1 MNLVYDA
8 GALIALIEDEPGGDR
23 VEALIKDQSNSG
35 IVHTIN
41 MCEVFYDARRRH
53 GEEAA
58 QAVYEGF
65 LRLGLSVHDVLDEDL
80 WQAAARI
87 KADYRR
93 ISLADCICV
102 ALANQ
107 IGGEV
112 VTNDRRE
119 MEPLAADGVCK
130 VIFIR

>member
-8 GALIALIEDEPGGDR
+8 GALIALIEGEPGAEG
-23 VEALIKDQSNSG
+23 VQALISDPSNSG
-35 IVHTIN
+35 IIHTIN
-41 MCEVFYDARRRH
+41 MCEVFYDASRRH

-58 QAVYEGF
+58 QASYEGF
-65 LRLGLSVHDVLDEDL
+65 LSLGLSVHDVLDEEL

-93 ISLADCICV
+93 VSLADCICV

-107 IGGEV
+107 IDGEV
-112 VTNDRRE
+112 VTTDHRE
-119 MEPLAADGVCK
+119 MDPLAADGVCK